1 MFCVASEWGDYQ
13 PVAVL
18 MHASAELLGQLP
30 AVGPQHMKQQRLAYL
45 MAAAAALG
53 EWQLALVN
61 YLHSLSRCYVGPLT
75 AGSNCHA
82 LSFCSVD
89 WQAPSVIHVDTCQH
103 NCFADNGFCSTAR
116 CI

>member
-1 MFCVASEWGDYQ
+1 MQACPSPLLTCFVVCTGDASEWGDYQ

-53 EWQLALVN
+53 EWQ
-61 YLHSLSRCYVGPLT
+61 
-75 AGSNCHA
+75 
-82 LSFCSVD
+82 
-89 WQAPSVIHVDTCQH
+89 
-103 NCFADNGFCSTAR
+103 
-116 CI
+116 